1 MTLINPS
8 YLLALLRTILKVLI
22 HSRRSYMDFKQLS
35 YFVTTVQEGNI
46 SKAAMKLNISQPPL
60 STKLKELENEL
71 GVTLFERGSR
81 KIELTQAGHMLYA
94 RATSILEL
102 IDISKKEL
110 ADYTSGKMGTL
121 RIGIISSIG
130 STLIN
135 DWLARFHQSYPD
147 ILFNVFEGNTY
158 EQLDKLRNNLIELAI
173 VRTPFSADDLECT
186 RLMEEQV
193 YAVGHT
199 KYFEDL
205 YGSSISLSQICHKP
219 LILYRRW
226 QKFVRNFCTE
236 QGLTPYIFCMNDDAR
251 TTASM
256 ANSGLGIGII
266 PESTLPLLSAP
277 NMVQKTISDP
287 GFNSNICLLR
297 NPNSY
302 QSTVV
307 NLFYQFLEEDIKSHE
322 PY

>member
-1 MTLINPS
+1 
-8 YLLALLRTILKVLI
+8 
-22 HSRRSYMDFKQLS
+22 MDFKQLL

-46 SKAAMKLNISQPPL
+46 SKAATKLNISQPPL
-60 STKLKELENEL
+60 STKLKDLENEL

-81 KIELTQAGHMLYA
+81 KIVLTQAGHMFYT
-94 RATSILEL
+94 RALSILEL

-110 ADYTSGKMGTL
+110 ADYTSGKIGTL

-130 STLIN
+130 STLLN
-135 DWLARFHQSYPD
+135 EWLTLFHQNYPD
-147 ILFNVFEGNTY
+147 ILFNIFEGNTY

-186 RLMEEQV
+186 HLLQERV
-193 YAVGHT
+193 YAVGHPQ
-199 KYFEDL
+199 YFEGLD
-205 YGSSISLSQICHKP
+205 SPSISFSQICHKP

-226 QKFVRNFCTE
+226 QKFITNFCVE
-236 QGLTPYIFCMNDDAR
+236 EELIPYIFCMNDDAR
-251 TTASM
+251 TTVSM

-266 PESTLPLLSAP
+266 PESTLPLLSSS
-277 NMVQKTISDP
+277 NIVHKTISDS
-287 GFNSNICLLR
+287 GFHSSICLLR

-307 NLFYQFLEEDIKSHE
+307 NLFYQFLENHIKSHVSH
-322 PY
+322 